1 MGLQSGIVPGRV
13 SVVTAVH
20 NGDRYLE
27 HSLRSILRQERVD
40 LELIVIDDGSTDST
54 PEVLEQLA
62 SEDSRIRVVRQE
74 NRGLTRALIRGCEE
88 ASGEYIARH
97 DADDLSLPGRLALEL
112 ELLRER
118 PELSM
123 AACWSRV
130 IGPED
135 ELLYDIR
142 HPAEPPDST
151 HGLVN
156 RHESP
161 CHGSVMFRKRDYAA
175 VGRYRSEFRVAQDL
189 DLWLRLTARGEIA
202 YVPQVLYEWR
212 IHDRAISASSRLLQE
227 KLGDLARQCHRART
241 SGQDDALLLVQASQA
256 SSAEHR
262 PAEPATNA
270 YFIGKC
276 LLDRRDR
283 RAVAYL
289 WRSVREAPLAGRRW
303 RALAAAG
310 LLCRANSVPV
320 KLKEKSGL
328 CLGKK

>member
-1 MGLQSGIVPGRV
+1 MGLQSRTVPGRV

-20 NGDRYLE
+20 NGRRYLE
-27 HSLRSILRQERVD
+27 DSLRSIMRQERVD
-40 LELIVIDDGSTDST
+40 LELIVIDDGSTDNT
-54 PEVLEQLA
+54 PGVLERLV

-74 NRGLTRALIRGCEE
+74 NCGLTRALIRGCEE

-142 HPAEPPDST
+142 HPAELPDST

-175 VGRYRSEFRVAQDL
+175 VGGYRSEFRVAQDL

-202 YVPQVLYEWR
+202 YVPQILYEWR
-212 IHDRAISASSRLLQE
+212 IHDRAISASNRSLQE
-227 KLGDLARQCHRART
+227 KLGNLARQCHRARAAGHDET
-241 SGQDDALLLVQASQA
+241 PLLMQASQVC
-256 SSAEHR
+256 SAEHR
-262 PAEPATNA
+262 PAERATNA

-303 RALAAAG
+303 GALAAAG
-310 LLCRANSVPV
+310 LLCRASSVQV
-320 KLKEKSGL
+320 RL
-328 CLGKK
+328 

>member
-1 MGLQSGIVPGRV
+1 MGLQSRTVPGRV

-20 NGDRYLE
+20 NGRRYLE
-27 HSLRSILRQERVD
+27 DSLRSILRQERVD

-74 NRGLTRALIRGCEE
+74 NRGLTCALIRGCEE

-97 DADDLSLPGRLALEL
+97 DADDLSLPERLALEL
-112 ELLRER
+112 ELLQER

-135 ELLYDIR
+135 EPLYDIR
-142 HPAEPPDST
+142 HTAEPPDST
-151 HGLVN
+151 NGLVN

-175 VGRYRSEFRVAQDL
+175 AGGYRSEFRAAQDL

-241 SGQDDALLLVQASQA
+241 AGQNDTLLLMQASQA

-262 PAEPATNA
+262 PATAATNA

-303 RALAAAG
+303 GALAAAG
-310 LLCRANSVPV
+310 LLCRTSNMQRECE
-320 KLKEKSGL
+320 EK
-328 CLGKK
+328 CLDTK

>member
-1 MGLQSGIVPGRV
+1 
-13 SVVTAVH
+13 
-20 NGDRYLE
+20 
-27 HSLRSILRQERVD
+27 
-40 LELIVIDDGSTDST
+40 
-54 PEVLEQLA
+54 
-62 SEDSRIRVVRQE
+62 
-74 NRGLTRALIRGCEE
+74 
-88 ASGEYIARH
+88 
-97 DADDLSLPGRLALEL
+97 
-112 ELLRER
+112 
-118 PELSM
+118 
-123 AACWSRV
+123 
-130 IGPED
+130 
-135 ELLYDIR
+135 
-142 HPAEPPDST
+142 
-151 HGLVN
+151 GLVN

-175 VGRYRSEFRVAQDL
+175 AGGYRSEFRAAQDL

-241 SGQDDALLLVQASQA
+241 AGQNDTLLLMQASQA

-262 PAEPATNA
+262 PATAATNA

-303 RALAAAG
+303 GALAAAG
-310 LLCRANSVPV
+310 LLCRTSNMQRECE
-320 KLKEKSGL
+320 EK
-328 CLGKK
+328 CLDTK